1 VLAGLEQAGIEPN
14 PPADKI
20 EFIRRVTFDLT
31 GLPPTPDTVEAYL
44 QDQRPGAKQRLIDRL
59 LGSADHAQRWT
70 RLWLDVARYAE
81 DQAHKVGDDDALIYP
96 NAYRYRDWIIE
107 AMAADLPYDDFLRL
121 QLAADLIDPSDA
133 ESHLALG
140 FLGLGPKYYNRGNP
154 EVMADEWEDR
164 IDTVTRGL
172 LGLTVACARCHDHKY
187 DPIAMSDYYALAG
200 IFASTE
206 MFNRPLNDSV
216 EKKNDQAK
224 EPKDAVHIVRDG
236 KVQDVNLM
244 IRGDVKN
251 PGPIVKRRFL
261 QIISDPAVAIEDT
274 SGREKL
280 AEAITDRGNPLT
292 ARVIVNRVWH
302 QFFGRPLVAT
312 PSNFGALGSPPSH
325 PELLDRL
332 AVEFMDQGW
341 SLKWLQREIA
351 TSEAYAQ
358 SSLLD
363 AAKESIDPENL
374 LIWRVPPRRM
384 GIEAYRDTLLFVS
397 GRLDPQV
404 GGKSIQPDD
413 PESRRRTLYSEVSRM
428 ELNALLARFDF
439 PDPNAHSAMRFETT
453 TPLQKL
459 FLLNS
464 PFVLRQ
470 ADALAEQLQQHGGS
484 RQSKIE
490 YAYQLLWSRQ
500 PTSEELQYAEDF
512 VSADSQD
519 VWTQYAQALLISN
532 EMFIVD

>member
-1 VLAGLEQAGIEPN
+1 
-14 PPADKI
+14 
-20 EFIRRVTFDLT
+20 
-31 GLPPTPDTVEAYL
+31 
-44 QDQRPGAKQRLIDRL
+44 
-59 LGSADHAQRWT
+59 
-70 RLWLDVARYAE
+70 
-81 DQAHKVGDDDALIYP
+81 
-96 NAYRYRDWIIE
+96 
-107 AMAADLPYDDFLRL
+107 
-121 QLAADLIDPSDA
+121 
-133 ESHLALG
+133 
-140 FLGLGPKYYNRGNP
+140 
-154 EVMADEWEDR
+154 
-164 IDTVTRGL
+164 
-172 LGLTVACARCHDHKY
+172 
-187 DPIAMSDYYALAG
+187 
-200 IFASTE
+200 
-206 MFNRPLNDSV
+206 
-216 EKKNDQAK
+216 
-224 EPKDAVHIVRDG
+224 
-236 KVQDVNLM
+236 M